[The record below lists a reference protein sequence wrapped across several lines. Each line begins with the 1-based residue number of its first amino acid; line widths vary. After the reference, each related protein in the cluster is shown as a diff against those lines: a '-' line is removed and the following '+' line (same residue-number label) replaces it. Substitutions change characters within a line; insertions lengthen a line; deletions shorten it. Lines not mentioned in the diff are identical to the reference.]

1 MRMWYDMAGQRLAM
15 SAIIG
20 MIGGSWTTVAHRRR
34 ATGTAGRGE
43 PGVDFKAG
51 DIVVVKDDAAVRP
64 ELRGM
69 KGTIVEIIENGQIRV
84 RSDSTGNDEWFSA
97 SDLRHE

>member
-1 MRMWYDMAGQRLAM
+1 MAHGRQAGLPEQR
-15 SAIIG
+15 
-20 MIGGSWTTVAHRRR
+20 VR
-34 ATGTAGRGE
+34 E
-43 PGVDFKAG
+43 KPGVDFKAG
-51 DIVVVKDDAAVRP
+51 DIVVVKDDAAVKP